1 MTLQAKTV
9 VVWCADFVHNYVAD
23 EQEFFRIHYLPAGA
37 LAVRRHQRHPVKG
50 MFSTGYRLEDVEA
63 AVYAPG
69 EWLRV
74 RGDA

>member
-9 VVWCADFVHNYVAD
+9 VVWGADFVHNYGAD

-37 LAVRRHQRHPVKG
+37 LAVRRHQRHKVES
-50 MFSTGYRLEDVEA
+50 MFSASNSDEIEA
-63 AVYAPG
+63 TVYAPG